1 MKQVK
6 KYDENYKNQLCEMM
20 IVGGKSPTEVHKI
33 MGVSVP
39 TLTKWRQRYLLAMGT
54 IQSEGKLKSAIEVD
68 ADMRALRK
76 ELAQVKWERDVL
88 KKAASIFANEPRTN
102 MR

>member
-1 MKQVK
+1 MK
-6 KYDENYKNQLCEMM
+6 KYDENYKNQMCEMM
-20 IVGGKSPTEVHKI
+20 TVGGKTTTEVSKI
-33 MGVSVP
+33 MGVSIP
-39 TLTKWRQRYLLAMGT
+39 TLTKWRKRHLLGLGT
-54 IQSEGKLKSAIEVD
+54 IQIEGKLKSAIEVD

-88 KKAASIFANEPRTN
+88 KKAASIFANEPRAN